1 MFTDFRLCGV
11 DNIQDDKG
19 YLWKG
24 IKMINVATER
34 VKTIAVLMAEGMT
47 VEEIA
52 AEFQEP
58 MLSIENTMNFIREI
72 SAISKPKPAASDKLD
87 FIDLMSILR
96 EFVSGTFAGACITAE
111 YGNNRQG
118 ETEIDFTFGNTNYTL
133 SLYES
138 DRSII
143 CKKVQEC

>member
-1 MFTDFRLCGV
+1 MSETSE
-11 DNIQDDKG
+11 K
-19 YLWKG
+19 
-24 IKMINVATER
+24 IKIV
-34 VKTIAVLMAEGMT
+34 AVLMADGRT
-47 VEEIA
+47 TEEIA
-52 AEFQEP
+52 AELKVPKLF
-58 MLSIENTMNFIREI
+58 IENTINFIKEI
-72 SAISKPKPAASDKLD
+72 AEISKPKPAASDKLD